1 MSNEIAKTDTKPA
14 TVFSMVQHQIDLA
27 VNQRGL
33 TFPADYNV
41 ANAMTS
47 ARIALLTV
55 ENKEKKRI
63 LDPNGRPTGVVTQES
78 IVNFLFDMVVQGL
91 NVAKKQIYPI
101 VYGNQLQG
109 QRSYF
114 GDIAVA
120 ERAVPGLKIYA
131 DVIYKGETF
140 KPKKIHTKRGL
151 ILVVG
156 EHDPAWPR
164 TSKEIVGAYAGG
176 TYTNPETGEVEE
188 WGIELMD
195 MEQIKKSWSKSK
207 TIQYGGTFH
216 TEQPDIA
223 CCRTVLRRYC
233 KPIINSSADAIIVE
247 AIKRQD
253 LDSIEAEVVEEITAS
268 ANTQELPL
276 PEKPAV
282 EAPKEKAKKREPAP
296 AAPVTES
303 PVQTTVEYHQT
314 EPPEVTVT
322 TTPAEDPF
330 AGEAQDEGE
339 EF

>member
-1 MSNEIAKTDTKPA
+1 MSNELAKNADQKPP
-14 TVFSMVQHQIDLA
+14 TVFAMVQHQIDLA

-33 TFPADYNV
+33 TFPPDYNV
-41 ANAMTS
+41 ANAMAS
-47 ARIALLTV
+47 AKIALLTV

-63 LDPNGRPTGVVTQES
+63 LDPNGRPTGIVTQES
-78 IVNFLFDMVVQGL
+78 IVNFLFDMAVQGL

-140 KPKKIHTKRGL
+140 KPQKVRSKRGL
-151 ILVVG
+151 ITVVG
-156 EHDPAWPR
+156 EHSIDFPR
-164 TSKEIVGAYAGG
+164 KSKEIIGAYAGG
-176 TYTNPETGEVEE
+176 TYTNPDTGEVEE

-195 MEQIKKSWSKSK
+195 IDQIKTSWKKSK

-233 KPIINSSADAIIVE
+233 KPIINSSADTVVLE
-247 AIKRQD
+247 SIKRQD
-253 LDSIEAEVVEEITAS
+253 LDSIDAEVTEEITTNANTQALPVPDKAPAETKTSKKKDAVPVSEPMTTEAAGGDARQEPEVEAEVEV
-268 ANTQELPL
+268 
-276 PEKPAV
+276 
-282 EAPKEKAKKREPAP
+282 KA
-296 AAPVTES
+296 
-303 PVQTTVEYHQT
+303 
-314 EPPEVTVT
+314 
-322 TTPAEDPF
+322 DPF
-330 AGEAQDEGE
+330 GDTEEGE